1 VGAERPEIEEILQD
15 LEAARELW
23 LAKAVK
29 ARNAGA
35 HRRALRWAER
45 CTKLSQ
51 TLRVEA
57 GQLPAP
63 PSTRFQPRSET
74 H

>member
-1 VGAERPEIEEILQD
+1 VAAERREIEEILQD

-45 CTKLSQ
+45 CTKLSH

-57 GQLPAP
+57 GELPAP
-63 PSTRFQPRSET
+63 PSTRFQPRQQSR
-74 H
+74 